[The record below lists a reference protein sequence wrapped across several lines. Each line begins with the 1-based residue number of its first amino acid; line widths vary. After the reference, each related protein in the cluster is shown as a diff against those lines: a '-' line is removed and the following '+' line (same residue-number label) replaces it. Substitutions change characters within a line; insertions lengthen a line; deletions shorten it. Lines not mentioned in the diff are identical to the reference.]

1 MKISYRD
8 VDYSDAQDR
17 SRLVRWYNDP
27 EIKHLYSLF
36 TNEEGF
42 GVSFTSEYFER
53 VGRNPPTQG
62 PHRTLMILVDGVAV
76 GEAKFEMDAPKLLT
90 KAPHTAWLALV
101 IGEAEWRGRGL
112 GGLVVQH
119 LENLARETG
128 AQRVEV
134 GIFEYNGPSLR
145 FFQRRGYVEFA
156 RQSNRVWWNGKMW
169 ANVRL
174 RKTLSP

>member
-53 VGRNPPTQG
+53 VGRSPPTQG
-62 PHRTLMILVDGVAV
+62 LHRTLMILVDGVAV
-76 GEAKFEMDAPKLLT
+76 GEAKFEMDTPKLLT
-90 KAPHTAWLALV
+90 KAPPHCLAG
-101 IGEAEWRGRGL
+101 IGHWRSGMARPWIGGL
-112 GGLVVQH
+112 GGSTLGKFGS
-119 LENLARETG
+119 R
-128 AQRVEV
+128 
-134 GIFEYNGPSLR
+134 
-145 FFQRRGYVEFA
+145 
-156 RQSNRVWWNGKMW
+156 NR
-169 ANVRL
+169 
-174 RKTLSP
+174 SPACGGGHF